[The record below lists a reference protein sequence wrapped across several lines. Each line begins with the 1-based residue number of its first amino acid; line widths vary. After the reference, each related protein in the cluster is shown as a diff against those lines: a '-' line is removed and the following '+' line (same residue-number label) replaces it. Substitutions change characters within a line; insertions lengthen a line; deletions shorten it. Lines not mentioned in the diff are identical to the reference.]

1 MTLTRERCTVVVVDD
16 ALLMRRIVSRMCA
29 ASGAMDLV
37 GTASDGPSGVA
48 TVLDARPS
56 VAIVDLDLPGFDG
69 LEVSRRI
76 HEADGVAPRVVRWAG
91 KAAPS
96 DGAMQAAGVDA
107 FVAKAAGLGP
117 LLTAAGAADRD

>member
-1 MTLTRERCTVVVVDD
+1 MTLIGDRCTVVVVDD

-76 HEADGVAPRVVRWAG
+76 HEAPGDAPRIVLWSG
-91 KAAPS
+91 KTAPS
-96 DGAMQAAGVDA
+96 EVAMHEAGIDA
-107 FVAKAAGLGP
+107 FVAKASGLGP
-117 LLTAAGAADRD
+117 LLTAAGAAWN